1 MEMYPRGHKPESTI
15 HNENVMRF
23 TNEDVSF
30 LIIYFK
36 FSLYKSVT
44 RIKRSGCAAGA
55 R

>member
-1 MEMYPRGHKPESTI
+1 MYPRGHKPESSS
-15 HNENVMRF
+15 HNEQVMRF

-30 LIIYFK
+30 LMTYFK
-36 FSLYKSVT
+36 CSLYKSVT